1 MDVMIRKIGNSEGVI
16 PKEVLNKLGLKNGD
30 SLNLLEADGTIQ
42 LVPQSAISPIS
53 CAPPSRND
61 PDKMA
66 VARGS

>member
-42 LVPQSAISPIS
+42 LVPQSADL
-53 CAPPSRND
+53 PSSSASL
-61 PDKMA
+61 PAK
-66 VARGS
+66 